1 LFGLND
7 SRCARQDGRAMP
19 PAGAMP
25 AAPGSKTI
33 HRRRLR
39 PKIQRINCLLRV
51 RRLSIIWLHIRSA
64 GRLDPPGRGGVIEV
78 QNLRKSFGRQIVLDG
93 ISFSVPRGST
103 AVVIGGSGT
112 GKSVLL
118 RHINGL
124 LKPEAGQVIVDG
136 VDITQLYEPQ
146 LNAFRLRVGMV
157 FQGSALFDS
166 LTVAEN
172 VAFAL
177 REHTKYSDGKIRT
190 IIREKLHLMGLSDI
204 DDKMPAELSGGM
216 KKRVAIARAIALEPE
231 VMLYDEPTA
240 GLDPRTADSINNLII
255 KLQETMHATAVA
267 VTHDMASAFKIAD
280 RIYMLKDGNFIAEG
294 TADDIRGNGDPDVR
308 KFIGGQAPAEAAV
321 PA

>member
-1 LFGLND
+1 
-7 SRCARQDGRAMP
+7 M
-19 PAGAMP
+19 
-25 AAPGSKTI
+25 
-33 HRRRLR
+33 
-39 PKIQRINCLLRV
+39 
-51 RRLSIIWLHIRSA
+51 
-64 GRLDPPGRGGVIEV
+64 IEV

>member
-1 LFGLND
+1 
-7 SRCARQDGRAMP
+7 M
-19 PAGAMP
+19 
-25 AAPGSKTI
+25 
-33 HRRRLR
+33 
-39 PKIQRINCLLRV
+39 
-51 RRLSIIWLHIRSA
+51 
-64 GRLDPPGRGGVIEV
+64 IEI
-78 QNLRKSFGRQIVLDG
+78 QNLRKSFGRLVVLDG
-93 ISFSVPRGST
+93 VSFSVPRGTT

-124 LKPEAGQVIVDG
+124 LKPEEGQVVIDG
-136 VDITQLYEPQ
+136 VDIAQLSELK

-166 LTVAEN
+166 LDVGEN

-177 REHTKYSDGKIRT
+177 REHTKYPEDKIQT
-190 IIREKLHLMGLSDI
+190 IVREKLLLMGLSDI
-204 DDKMPAELSGGM
+204 EEMMPAELSGGM

-231 VMLYDEPTA
+231 IMLYDEPTA

-255 KLQETMHATAVA
+255 TLQETLRATAVA

-294 TADDIRGNGDPDVR
+294 TADEIRGNDDPDVR
-308 KFIGGQAPAEAAV
+308 KFIEGQAPAEASAY
-321 PA
+321 A